1 MTRRLL
7 VSYLGLTIVVLAAL
21 EIPLAVTYR
30 DRQLD
35 QLEAGLQEDAFVMAA
50 YVEDTLNATAAGD
63 AVVDLD
69 AQVAGYETLTEG
81 RAVIVDRQ
89 GEVLADSDPA
99 REGPRSF
106 ASRPEIAVA
115 LAGDVASGVRDSA
128 TLRTGLVYVAV
139 PVTSG
144 GDTYGAVRL
153 SYSTDQLDER
163 VHRYWTLLAAAAA
176 VTLAIAGG
184 IGVLLARWVTR
195 PLVGLRA
202 AAVRIGEGELDTR
215 ADARQGPSEV
225 RDLAAA
231 FNATAGRLEQ
241 LVTAQEQ
248 FVADASHQ
256 LRTPLTA
263 LRLRLEVMEDTSE
276 GEAAEDLAAAHAE
289 VQRLSRLV
297 DGLLALARAER
308 TTRPVLDAVPLHA
321 VLADRRAAWAPVADE
336 RDVELVA
343 DGTGLLARVDLDHL
357 GQVLDNLVAN
367 ALDAAPPGTEVRL
380 WARPGPAGWI
390 EVHVTD
396 EGPGMEPEQR
406 RHAFDRFWRARATR
420 GELGGSGLGLAIV
433 QKLVEADGG
442 RVELRES
449 EAGGVD
455 AVVLLR
461 NRDHPG

>member
-1 MTRRLL
+1 VTRRLL

-215 ADARQGPSEV
+215 ADARHGPSEV

-406 RHAFDRFWRARATR
+406 RHAFDRFWRAHATR

-442 RVELRES
+442 RIELRES

-455 AVVLLR
+455 AVVLLH
-461 NRDHPG
+461 NRDHPS